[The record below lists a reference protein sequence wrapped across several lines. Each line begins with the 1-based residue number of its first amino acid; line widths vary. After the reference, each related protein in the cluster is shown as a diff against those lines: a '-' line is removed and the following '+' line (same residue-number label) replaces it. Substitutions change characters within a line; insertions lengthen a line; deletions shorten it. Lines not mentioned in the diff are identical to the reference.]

1 MNLIELTTPASGDIP
16 VSELA
21 EHLRL
26 GTGFADDG
34 AQDTL
39 LEAFLRAA
47 IANIEGRT
55 GKVLLT
61 RQLAWDVTRWIETDC
76 QGLPVAPVQG
86 IDSVVLVKA
95 DGTET
100 AVGGQ
105 DYFLRA
111 DEMRPKLAAQG
122 SLPSIPGYGVAR
134 ITFQAGFGDWAAVP
148 ADLKQAVLMLSAY
161 YYENRHNA
169 GDDGSMP
176 FGVLSLIDRY
186 RTVRLMGDRL

>member
-16 VSELA
+16 VSALS
-21 EHLRL
+21 EHLKL

-61 RQLAWDVTRWIETDC
+61 RQLAWEVTRWIEPDC
-76 QGLPVAPVQG
+76 QGLPVAPVQE
-86 IDSVVLVKA
+86 ISSVVMVKS
-95 DGTET
+95 DGAENVID
-100 AVGGQ
+100 AGA
-105 DYFLRA
+105 YFLRA
-111 DEMRPKLAAQG
+111 DDMRPKLASKG
-122 SLPSIPGYGVAR
+122 LLPSIPSYGLAR
-134 ITFQAGFGDWAAVP
+134 IIFQAGFGDWGEVP
-148 ADLKQAVLMLSAY
+148 ADLKQAVLMLAAY

-169 GDDGSMP
+169 GNAGSMP